1 MEAKHEEV
9 ITTVKSVAA
18 KVAAVL
24 VETHEEHAVV
34 LAVLKAR
41 NDSELIAKDE
51 ELLAVKEKAT
61 AEVVVALAHTHWDA
75 GIEDAI
81 VAKDTMLELETAFPP
96 YPYPNPN

>member
-1 MEAKHEEV
+1 M
-9 ITTVKSVAA
+9 KSVAA
-18 KVAAVL
+18 KIAAVL

-41 NDSELIAKDE
+41 NDRELIAKDE

-61 AEVVVALAHTHWDA
+61 AEVVVALAHTHNWDV

-81 VAKDTMLELETAFPP
+81 VAKDTMLELETAFTP